1 MLLRKKVFNIV
12 IVFVLLGA
20 LIFFNEL
27 LGIKNLAF
35 GLIRPLLE
43 TVRWVNE
50 FGGLS
55 QEELKF
61 FEQSE
66 RQKTIVFELEQLKSE
81 NAVLK
86 KALSFKE
93 ENKLSLKG
101 ARVIFYSQE
110 LGKEFLLID
119 QGKEAGVK
127 VGDLV
132 VDAEQI
138 FMGMIKEM
146 GNGFAKVGM
155 ASNPGETLEV
165 EITSLRVKALARG
178 LGARAFTID
187 LLPLDTPLRKGDFVG
202 LLNKGKFLLLAEIAG
217 EKGVSG
223 NAFKETRALFLARP
237 ELARE
242 VFILNSGLQ

>member
-1 MLLRKKVFNIV
+1 MQRKKFFSILIALVFLG
-12 IVFVLLGA
+12 VF
-20 LIFFNEL
+20 IFFNEF
-27 LGIKNLAF
+27 LGIKSFVFRLMKPF
-35 GLIRPLLE
+35 LE

-50 FGGLS
+50 FGGPS
-55 QEELKF
+55 QEEFKTLARN
-61 FEQSE
+61 QQ
-66 RQKTIVFELEQLKSE
+66 QKALIFELEQLKLE

-86 KALSFKE
+86 KALFFKE

-110 LGKEFLLID
+110 LGKEFLLVD

-132 VDAEQI
+132 VDAEQV
-138 FMGMIKEM
+138 FAGVIKETSDD
-146 GNGFAKVGM
+146 FAKVGV
-155 ASNPGETLEV
+155 ASNPGETFEV
-165 EITSLRVKALARG
+165 EITSLRVKAVAKG

-187 LLPLDTPLRKGDFVG
+187 LLPLDTPLHKGDFVG
-202 LLNKGKFLLLAEIAG
+202 LLNKGKFLLLAEITG

-223 NAFKETRALFLARP
+223 SAFKEAQAVYLARP

-242 VFILNSGLQ
+242 VFILSSGQQ